1 MSHVHTLHTGILHHS
16 PSLPDTCKG
25 QPVTQPK
32 EVNNTAGIANY
43 IHNLQYWFSPLV
55 MQYQLWHQCKTETLL
70 WDSLI
75 PRLCLPWYYKQSKLQ
90 VGKAWERI
98 ASSPN
103 RKCVSETRLGYRV
116 GQGFHFRLFQKQCG
130 GGLYRSRYT
139 YFSNSVARARLL
151 CMGSSNT
158 STADFVPMIYRSQQE
173 ARLNPCEL
181 QTCMTC
187 ML

>member
-1 MSHVHTLHTGILHHS
+1 MHMRKKFNQVWVLSCPCFCLCFWLLSFLLSVFSAWVSWIIDVKHVHTLHTGILHHS

-32 EVNNTAGIANY
+32 EVNNIAGIANY

-75 PRLCLPWYYKQSKLQ
+75 PRLCLPWCYKQSKLQ

-130 GGLYRSRYT
+130 GGLL
-139 YFSNSVARARLL
+139 VAVHL
-151 CMGSSNT
+151 
-158 STADFVPMIYRSQQE
+158 F
-173 ARLNPCEL
+173 L
-181 QTCMTC
+181 QLSC
-187 ML
+187 